1 MKKTIITSLLTLTV
15 GAFLTTGCPGEGE
28 ATEATAA
35 DDAESG
41 NTGELPEG
49 QKHDTAIDP
58 SNEESNTQGSPN
70 PR

>member
-1 MKKTIITSLLTLTV
+1 MKKTIITSLLTLAV
-15 GAFLTTGCPGEGE
+15 GTFLSIGCGDES

-41 NTGELPEG
+41 NVGELPEG